1 MKKIA
6 YVGIDYHQNFLAIAV
21 MIENSKKFCD
31 FIKLNNINKEI
42 KKYLKK
48 LSKTFEIKACYE
60 ASCSGYAFQR
70 TMNSWGYHCDV
81 IAPSLIPKKPGD
93 KRKNDFR
100 DARKLAKN
108 YCNGDL
114 TIVHPPTEQEEA
126 VRGIIRC
133 RISFKDNSKRCKQ
146 QINSLLMTQDVKM
159 D

>member
-1 MKKIA
+1 MK
-6 YVGIDYHQNFLAIAV
+6 
-21 MIENSKKFCD
+21 
-31 FIKLNNINKEI
+31 
-42 KKYLKK
+42 
-48 LSKTFEIKACYE
+48 
-60 ASCSGYAFQR
+60 
-70 TMNSWGYHCDV
+70 SWGYHCDV

-146 QINSLLMTQDVKM
+146 QINSLLMTQDVRWTERSKLTVKHLNWLRKLELPERYLQQTLM
-159 D
+159 EHLELLEYLETRIKYLDTEIDKISESEQ